1 MIDSVENKKNT
12 IYFLYPLPQSF
23 QAQISWHKEKV
34 YLGEK
39 KTWFHLAH
47 SSVCFAT
54 FSWSIL
60 EWHVSSLTRVMR
72 LRTFFRFGLNL
83 LLRDSDGLS
92 PWNISSRTNSDALD
106 CNSFKRLQP
115 LRIISFRY
123 KATLLSSGSTKPA
136 AWPIWWY
143 MWPP

>member
-39 KTWFHLAH
+39 KTWLHLAH

-54 FSWSIL
+54 FSWSVL
-60 EWHVSSLTRVMR
+60 EWRVSSLTQAMR
-72 LRTFFRFGLNL
+72 LRTFFWLGLNL
-83 LLRDSDGLS
+83 LLGDSGGVFQ
-92 PWNISSRTNSDALD
+92 WNIFSRTNSDSLD
-106 CNSFKRLQP
+106 CSSLTRLQP

-123 KATLLSSGSTKPA
+123 KATLSSSDSTRPVA
-136 AWPIWWY
+136 LPIWWFT
-143 MWPP
+143 WPP